1 MIPAI
6 VTFLDRYRQALESL
20 EVSRIAEFWDPADQS
35 AIYIAEEIAE
45 PMIGFDPIM
54 NYWARNCAMID
65 RLRLRFG
72 IPVVQRLADDL
83 TVCLYGLHW
92 DLKLKD
98 GRAPIGGDVWSTA
111 IIRWRSPPVLVHYVE
126 SALGPMAF
134 MRKAF
139 ESAVSPDFGQAE
151 R

>member
-1 MIPAI
+1 MPDID
-6 VTFLDRYRQALESL
+6 TFLDRYRHALESL
-20 EVSRIAEFWDPADQS
+20 DVSRIAEFWDPADQS

-54 NYWARNCAMID
+54 NYWARNGAMIQ

-72 IPVVQRLADDL
+72 KAVAHHLADDL
-83 TVCLYGLHW
+83 TVCLYALHW
-92 DLKLKD
+92 DIKLKD

-111 IIRWRSPPVLVHYVE
+111 IIRWRTPPVLVHYAE

-151 R
+151 G